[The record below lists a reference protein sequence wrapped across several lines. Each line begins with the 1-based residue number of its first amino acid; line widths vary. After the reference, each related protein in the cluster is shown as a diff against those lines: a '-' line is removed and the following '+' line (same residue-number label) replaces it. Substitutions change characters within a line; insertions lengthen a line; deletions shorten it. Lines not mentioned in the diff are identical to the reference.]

1 MCVARTTHIA
11 THITTRYRG
20 LYRKQVPVGL
30 EAAPNVVRWR
40 ERSAAW
46 PSARGDG
53 SAVLFGAA
61 DASDVEVVVT
71 QSTGPSLATIGRSL
85 AKQHPL
91 SPARSARSP
100 ESSHGNPR
108 TQKPA
113 RR

>member
-1 MCVARTTHIA
+1 MA
-11 THITTRYRG
+11 TATIRPE
-20 LYRKQVPVGL
+20 LVDNPF
-30 EAAPNVVRWR
+30 EAADAAAAGASGGGWR